1 MQIHRTPPEAIL
13 DPTTQRPRFGTYT
26 GGLPPVAFGAAA
38 KNPLTRVRREKRW
51 FYVAIA
57 SEELI
62 CAVAIIRLGY
72 AANAF
77 AFVVDRREGR
87 ALVDETTKGPP
98 FSSFIGDSGGEG
110 CLASYHIGANHL
122 SVSRPIGQSDY
133 VIDVRMQ
140 GLELQARL
148 GTSQAPPALGVVA
161 ALREGLFSTTE
172 KRALLSV
179 DGSLVAAGRKFS
191 LDGALAGYD
200 FTAGLLE
207 RHTAWRW
214 GFGLGRT
221 AEGKPIALNLTE
233 GFVGDRECVA
243 WIDGEIVPLSAVR
256 FSFDRERPLSSWQVR
271 APEEGVDLTFTPS
284 GLHTE
289 RHDLGIV
296 RSRFLQ
302 LAGEFS
308 GRILV
313 PGREPITLD
322 RLAGVTEDQ
331 DTYW

>member
-1 MQIHRTPPEAIL
+1 MQIHRSPPEAIL
-13 DPTTQRPRFGTYT
+13 DPTTLRPRFGTYA
-26 GGLPPVAFGAAA
+26 GGLPKVAFGAAA
-38 KNPLTRVRREKRW
+38 KNPFTRLRREKRW
-51 FYVAIA
+51 FYTAIA
-57 SEELI
+57 SDELI

-87 ALVDETTKGPP
+87 TVVDETTMGPP
-98 FSSFIGDSGGEG
+98 FSAFVGDSGGEG
-110 CLASYHIGANHL
+110 CLASYHLGGNHL
-122 SVSRPIGQSDY
+122 SVSRPLGQSDY

-140 GLELQARL
+140 NFELQARL
-148 GTSQAPPALGVVA
+148 GTTNAPPALGVVA
-161 ALREGLFSTTE
+161 ALRDDLFSTTE
-172 KRALLSV
+172 KRALLTTS
-179 DGSLVAAGRKFS
+179 GSLVAAGRKYS

-214 GFGLGRT
+214 GFGLGHT

-233 GFVGDRECVA
+233 GFVGDRECVV
-243 WIDGEIVPLSAVR
+243 WIDGELVPLSAVR
-256 FSFDRERPLSSWQVR
+256 FSFDHERPLSTWQLR
-271 APEEGVDLTFTPS
+271 SPDERVDLRFTPS
-284 GLHTE
+284 GLHAE
-289 RHDLGIV
+289 RHDLGLV

-308 GRILV
+308 GSLRIE
-313 PGREPITLD
+313 GREPITID

>member
-26 GGLPPVAFGAAA
+26 GGLPPVALGAAA

-110 CLASYHIGANHL
+110 CLASYHLGANHL

>member
-13 DPTTQRPRFGTYT
+13 DPTTQRPRFGTYV
-26 GGLPPVAFGAAA
+26 GGLPPVVFGAAA

-51 FYVAIA
+51 FYVALA
-57 SEELI
+57 SDELI
-62 CAVAIIRLGY
+62 CAAAIIRLGY

-87 ALVDETTKGPP
+87 TLCDETSKGPP
-98 FSSFIGDSGGEG
+98 FSAFVGDSGGEG
-110 CLASYHIGANHL
+110 CLASYHLGGNHL
-122 SVSRPIGQSDY
+122 SVSRPVGQSDY

-148 GTSQAPPALGVVA
+148 GTTQAPPALGVVA

-172 KRALLSV
+172 KRALLTAS
-179 DGSLVAAGRKFS
+179 GSLVARGRKFS

-221 AEGKPIALNLTE
+221 SDGKSIALNLTD

-243 WIDGEIVPLSAVR
+243 WIDGEVVPLSAVR

-271 APEEGVDLTFTPS
+271 APDDSIDLHFTPS
-284 GLHTE
+284 ALHAE

-313 PGREPITLD
+313 PGREPIRVD